1 MVLTSV
7 VSILILDLL
16 LVDHLQV
23 INHSVERDPTMNLE
37 EVHNNNLLLG
47 IIKIKYNRT
56 KRKEMIQGL
65 SINCIRAMEM

>member
-1 MVLTSV
+1 MVLTLV
-7 VSILILDLL
+7 ESILILDLL

-23 INHSVERDPTMNLE
+23 INHLVERDPTMNLE
-37 EVHNNNLLLG
+37 EVHNNNLHLG
-47 IIKIKYNRT
+47 IIKIKDNRT